1 MGIID
6 DLLAHPGLYVGI
18 DRAVERN
25 LEGSARMV
33 VTPLPGR
40 SGVTLDY
47 EIFNPAAPGGVRG
60 HAEHTVLARAH
71 GGGVLMLV
79 ADVHAPAV
87 SVLHETEPGVFEPG
101 PEGTPFPMKVVLS
114 MPEPGVLHH
123 HWWYGSPGDE
133 AIARDLAE
141 LRLLD

>member
-1 MGIID
+1 
-6 DLLAHPGLYVGI
+6 
-18 DRAVERN
+18 
-25 LEGSARMV
+25 MV
-33 VTPLPGR
+33 VTALPGR

-60 HAEHTVLARAH
+60 HAEHTVIARAH
-71 GGGVLMLV
+71 GDGVIMLV
-79 ADVHAPAV
+79 ADVHATAV
-87 SVLHETEPGVFEPG
+87 SILRETEPGVFEPG

-123 HWWYGSPGDE
+123 HWWYGSPGQE

-141 LRLLD
+141 LTLQS